1 MNVAEWAFAI
11 IWPVVV
17 VVLNNLLAGQQLKHV
32 ANVTCENFNRAGRA
46 LAILLDS
53 IRGIEEALEEHGI
66 EIAAPIDSRSSQDV
80 WRIAR

>member
-1 MNVAEWAFAI
+1 MNVAEWSFVI

-17 VVLNNLLAGQQLKHV
+17 VVWNNLLAGQQLKHM
-32 ANVTCENFNRAGRA
+32 AKVTCENFNKTGRA

-53 IRGIEEALEEHGI
+53 IRGIEEALGERGF
-66 EIAAPIDSRSSQDV
+66 EIAAPIDSRSSEDV